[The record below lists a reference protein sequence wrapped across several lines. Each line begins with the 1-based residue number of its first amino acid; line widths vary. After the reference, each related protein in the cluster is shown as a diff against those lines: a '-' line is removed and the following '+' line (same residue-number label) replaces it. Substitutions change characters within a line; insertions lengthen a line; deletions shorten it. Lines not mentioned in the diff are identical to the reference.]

1 MPLLETDPI
10 RMRAVLVGLP
20 ASVRVIGVIELL
32 RWVEVTVETVGDRPE
47 CECGGPVHRH
57 AAATFG

>member
-1 MPLLETDPI
+1 
-10 RMRAVLVGLP
+10 MRAVLVGLP